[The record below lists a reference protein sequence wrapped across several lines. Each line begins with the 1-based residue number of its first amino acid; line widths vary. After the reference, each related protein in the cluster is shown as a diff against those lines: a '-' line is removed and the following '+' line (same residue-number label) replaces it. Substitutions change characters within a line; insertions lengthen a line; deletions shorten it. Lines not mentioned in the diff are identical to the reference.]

1 MNLTTTVMMILVF
14 FLLCS
19 GIFQFTFASNLRIFN
34 HTSEDKNWTEAQHE
48 CNETGG
54 SLVTLYDDE
63 DATFMQKYMTK
74 SSSWFVSSVWLGL
87 TKTRTNVTTWSNG
100 APFIFNRS
108 SVNINDGQQI
118 CEAMDKNT
126 WKGFTCSGKHYFM
139 CYKDNQYVLIEKKKD
154 WCQAELYCRQH
165 YSNLVSIS
173 DEEQNQKVIKEGKNK
188 TFWIGL
194 LHDEW
199 EWVDKTCSTYRTWS
213 DLSDSAGT
221 EAKCTVH
228 VQYLFPKPIKPH
240 ECFQGA
246 TTFCSTGDTRI
257 RVINRTATWEEA
269 LDYCEENYISLLW
282 IKDVNDQ
289 EAVKQWLE
297 VSGYTGTFWIGLR
310 QSIMFGFWIWKDSP
324 VLESNW
330 KDDKAPEMPFSN
342 QCGVINATD
351 NKWSDENCFNEHPF
365 ICAEKI
371 LKY

>member
-1 MNLTTTVMMILVF
+1 MNFTTTVMMILVF

-34 HTSEDKNWTEAQHE
+34 HPSEDKNWNEARRE
-48 CNETGG
+48 CNEKNG

-63 DATFMQKYMTK
+63 DATFMRKYVTK
-74 SSSWFVSSVWLGL
+74 SSSGFVSSVWLGL

-100 APFIFNRS
+100 APFIFSRS
-108 SVNINDGQQI
+108 SVNLPDREQI

-139 CYKDNQYVLIEKKKD
+139 CYK
-154 WCQAELYCRQH
+154 
-165 YSNLVSIS
+165 
-173 DEEQNQKVIKEGKNK
+173 
-188 TFWIGL
+188 
-194 LHDEW
+194 
-199 EWVDKTCSTYRTWS
+199 
-213 DLSDSAGT
+213 
-221 EAKCTVH
+221 
-228 VQYLFPKPIKPH
+228 
-240 ECFQGA
+240 
-246 TTFCSTGDTRI
+246 GDTRI

-351 NKWSDENCFNEHPF
+351 NKWSDENCFNKHPF